1 MIYAHEIREKK
12 IRWEGP
18 RPSLPKVK
26 DDIFAW
32 ARFRK
37 YLSARH
43 LDPLLAKANG
53 WYPAR
58 YKDTTRIIIP
68 CSNRDGVPYFQGRA
82 MNDDPLRYASPPVPR
97 DDSIVIVWPD
107 QSKPQRGGVIIE
119 GPMDALASAGMG
131 FVGVALMGSCPTED
145 VFDHLALFARAFQP
159 LYVLPDADAPEFAA
173 IVIGA
178 LAVRGLSCTAR
189 ILPKK
194 DLAEMTIKQRREFF
208 NA

>member
-1 MIYAHEIREKK
+1 MMYAHEIREKK

-18 RPSLPKVK
+18 RPSLPKVR
-26 DDIFAW
+26 DNIFAW
-32 ARFRK
+32 ARFK
-37 YLSARH
+37 SYLRARH
-43 LDPLLAKANG
+43 LDPELAKANG

-107 QSKPQRGGVIIE
+107 ESGPQRGGVVTE
-119 GPMDALASAGMG
+119 GPMDALAAAGMG
-131 FVGVALMGSCPTED
+131 FVGVGLMGNQPTEA
-145 VFDHLALFARAFQP
+145 VLEHLALFARAFQP
-159 LYVLPDADAPEFAA
+159 IYVIPDADAPEFGSL
-173 IVIGA
+173 VLGA
-178 LAVRGLSCTAR
+178 LAQHGLNVTVRIA
-189 ILPKK
+189 PKK

-208 NA
+208 NV